1 MLVSAKR
8 WVGFSAS
15 KCLNGSSDNKATEPI
30 GLFSAKDGMLQCFLQ
45 KKATKTHT

>member
-1 MLVSAKR
+1 MQKDGLA
-8 WVGFSAS
+8 FSAT
-15 KCLNGSSDNKATEPI
+15 KCLNGSSDNKAMEPI